1 MAEIYGVCDE
11 KFARVRELLSAS
23 IDRGDAV
30 GASFALTVE
39 GEMVIDLWGGHLDEA
54 RTQPWQ
60 QDTIVNVYS
69 STKTMSFLCAL
80 AASRP
85 RPAGF

>member
-23 IDRGDAV
+23 IDRGDDV

-54 RTQPWQ
+54 RAQPWQ

-69 STKTMSFLCAL
+69 STKTMSFLCACC
-80 AASRP
+80 
-85 RPAGF
+85 